1 MSIDEITQLLLV
13 SFPGAVVN
21 VTGEDAY
28 FSVDIISPEFA
39 NQSRFNRQ
47 KKVLSCVK
55 DRITSG
61 EIHAFS
67 VQAFTQDEWNRT
79 GSSLTV
85 I

>member
-1 MSIDEITQLLLV
+1 MSIEEIRQLLLAQ
-13 SFPGAVVN
+13 FPGSVVN
-21 VTGEDAY
+21 VSGEDAH

-67 VQAFTQDEWNRT
+67 VQAFTEEEWSRN
-79 GSSLTV
+79 GESLTV
-85 I
+85 L